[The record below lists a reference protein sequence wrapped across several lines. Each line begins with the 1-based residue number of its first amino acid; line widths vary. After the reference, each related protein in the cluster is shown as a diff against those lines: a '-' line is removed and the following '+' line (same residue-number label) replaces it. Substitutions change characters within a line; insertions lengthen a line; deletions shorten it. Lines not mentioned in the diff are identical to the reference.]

1 VDRPAL
7 AQIEEQ
13 VMTLPQMP
21 NTHDIVTM
29 MGAIS
34 VSVFAFM
41 YPDKSAVLWEIAGAY
56 AGLNGGQMLG
66 NIGQGAKRFMQ
77 GGTVAP
83 LQIVAP
89 MANKET
95 VAPLAEPPGEK

>member
-1 VDRPAL
+1 MNFAL
-7 AQIEEQ
+7 
-13 VMTLPQMP
+13 P
-21 NTHDIVTM
+21 NTHDVVTM

-34 VSVFAFM
+34 VSAFAFL

-56 AGLNGGQMLG
+56 AALNGGQMLG

-77 GGTVAP
+77 GGTIAP

-89 MANKET
+89 VANKEA
-95 VAPLAEPPGEK
+95 VNPLAEQPGDK

>member
-1 VDRPAL
+1 
-7 AQIEEQ
+7 
-13 VMTLPQMP
+13 MTLPQLP

-66 NIGQGAKRFMQ
+66 NICQGAKRFMQ
-77 GGTVAP
+77 GGSVAP
-83 LQIVAP
+83 LQIIAP
-89 MANKET
+89 VANKD
-95 VAPLAEPPGEK
+95 AANPLAQAPGEK